1 MLSGGPTQTSIS
13 PTLAA
18 GRPAIK
24 TVEAPGPTIGPPT
37 WGIGGSPG
45 VMLIGIIGVKMD
57 FPLQSLFLITS
68 FLFRVVQ
75 FCSEIY
81 FESKL

>member
-1 MLSGGPTQTSIS
+1 MIESGGPTQTSIS

-24 TVEAPGPTIGPPT
+24 TVEAPGPTIGPPI

-45 VMLIGIIGVKMD
+45 VMLIGIIGIKMD
-57 FPLQSLFLITS
+57 FPLQSLFFDNEFLISSGTI
-68 FLFRVVQ
+68 LFRDLLR
-75 FCSEIY
+75 I
-81 FESKL
+81 